1 MFNNSMARS
10 NRSESPSHMT
20 NSAPNSP
27 NRSDTQ
33 HHRSESPSNSSGNI
47 MLKSPAS
54 PVHLLQS
61 DHSRSTNNPA
71 TTNFLTGRDEQQLR
85 S

>member
-1 MFNNSMARS
+1 MPRS
-10 NRSESPSHMT
+10 NRSESSSHMT

-47 MLKSPAS
+47 MFKAPAS

-61 DHSRSTNNPA
+61 DHSRCTNNPA
-71 TTNFLTGRDEQQLR
+71 ATNFLTGRHEQQLR